1 MTWWN
6 QETGRERDLMLL
18 QILDACFAHKSHEA
32 GRKPN
37 RAVVNARLTAQP
49 KTRVSGS

>member
-1 MTWWN
+1 MTRLN
-6 QETGRERDLMLL
+6 QDTGRGRDLMIL
-18 QILDACFAHKSHEA
+18 QILDACFAHKSREA